1 MRVREVSAW
10 LYKHGWRGRAEGPC
24 RARVGGFGPLW
35 VCSFEI
41 SGGGIRRAEFWWK
54 VGAEVTPF
62 REPRSRAPL
71 HLVARLRG
79 RVEPAHV

>member
-41 SGGGIRRAEFWWK
+41 SGGVIRRAVLVEGGSRSDALP
-54 VGAEVTPF
+54 GAAPPGSAASG
-62 REPRSRAPL
+62 RETEGP
-71 HLVARLRG
+71 G
-79 RVEPAHV
+79 